1 MPRERYESELKSY
14 YGSDRLN
21 PARPLFDLVLMG
33 VGPDGHIAS
42 LFPGYPALDE
52 TERWVVGVPKANVEP
67 FVPRVTLTLPVLASC
82 REMLFEAAGADK
94 RAILTRVFDGED
106 LPANRVAPPARRS
119 GWWIRRRCRS
129 ISVADEAARM
139 PCALVVMGVSG
150 SGKST
155 IGEALAERLGWTF
168 EDGDRFHPAA
178 NVAKMSAGHPL
189 TDEDRWPWL
198 QAIADEI
205 DRICKA
211 GERAVIAC
219 SALKRAYR
227 DILVHGRD
235 DVRIVFLDGTQDLI
249 AARLAARKG
258 HFMPPG
264 LLASQFRTLEPPTA
278 DENPVTVSID
288 AAGRDHRR

>member
-1 MPRERYESELKSY
+1 M
-14 YGSDRLN
+14 
-21 PARPLFDLVLMG
+21 
-33 VGPDGHIAS
+33 
-42 LFPGYPALDE
+42 
-52 TERWVVGVPKANVEP
+52 T
-67 FVPRVTLTLPVLASC
+67 
-82 REMLFEAAGADK
+82 
-94 RAILTRVFDGED
+94 
-106 LPANRVAPPARRS
+106 
-119 GWWIRRRCRS
+119 
-129 ISVADEAARM
+129 
-139 PCALVVMGVSG
+139 PCALIVMGVSG

-155 IGEALAERLGWTF
+155 IGEKLAERLGWTF

-189 TDEDRWPWL
+189 TDEDRRPWL

-205 DRICKA
+205 DRVCKA

-235 DVRIVFLDGTQDLI
+235 DVRIIFLNGTPDLI

-264 LLASQFRTLEPPTA
+264 LLASQFGTLEPPL
-278 DENPVTVSID
+278 DSENPVTVSID
-288 AAGRDHRR
+288 APVEAIVDDIVRLLRRGAAEDETDGRKRR